1 MQNSVSMVQA
11 RTSTALKNSA
21 STILDEL
28 GLNMSTYINMALKQL
43 VLQRG
48 IPFEAKL
55 SSSYTIDEVVD
66 EVNATMQMEGLTPTQ
81 DELDMIRAY
90 KKGEISAD
98 EIRKQI
104 LSEGKH

>member
-1 MQNSVSMVQA
+1 MNSSVSMVQA
-11 RTSTALKNSA
+11 RTSTDLKNSA
-21 STILDEL
+21 SNILDEL

-55 SSSYTIDEVVD
+55 GNVYTIDETI
-66 EVNATMQMEGLTPTQ
+66 EEINTTMKMEGLNPTQ
-81 DELDMIRAY
+81 EELDVLKSY
-90 KKGEISAD
+90 KKGEITAD

-104 LSEGKH
+104 LSEV

>member
-1 MQNSVSMVQA
+1 MVQA
-11 RTSTALKNSA
+11 RTSTTLKNSA

-48 IPFEAKL
+48 IPFDAKL

-66 EVNATMQMEGLTPTQ
+66 EINATMQMEGLNPTQ

-104 LSEGKH
+104 LSEV

>member
-21 STILDEL
+21 SNILDEL

-55 SSSYTIDEVVD
+55 NSAYTIDEAID
-66 EVNATMQMEGLTPTQ
+66 EVNATMRMEGLNPKQ
-81 DELDMIRAY
+81 VELDLIKAY
-90 KKGEISAD
+90 KKGDISAD

-104 LSEGKH
+104 LSEV